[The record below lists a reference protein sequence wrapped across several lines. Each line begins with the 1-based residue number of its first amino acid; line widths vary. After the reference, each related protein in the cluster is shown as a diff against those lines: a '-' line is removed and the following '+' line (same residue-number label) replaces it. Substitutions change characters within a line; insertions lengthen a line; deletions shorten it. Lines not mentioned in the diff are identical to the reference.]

1 MLVGDDD
8 IRFGVNRYETVF
20 PMEKL
25 DDGSPWGCIVRT
37 ASLLANITTPNSD
50 ITDVQGLAAEDQL
63 IRQLAVLVW
72 VRYCGTVPVNI
83 TAKMSDWHSFNL
95 TMIVMMLMPE
105 AQLTVGLNNSTDT
118 GGSYLLDVGAV
129 RLGGPPRSR
138 LALASNLMPV
148 NERYVWDS
156 PTGSPFWNVQGLRHY
171 LQDSARVW
179 CKQNESRLMSVKD
192 IISLLEA
199 GLGVFYADAD
209 KWAQALTDV
218 LTVCGESEE
227 N

>member
-8 IRFGVNRYETVF
+8 IRFGANRYEIALPVD
-20 PMEKL
+20 KL
-25 DDGSPWGCIVRT
+25 EDGSPWGCIVRT
-37 ASLLANITTPNSD
+37 SSLLANITTPNID
-50 ITDVQGLAAEDQL
+50 ITDVQGLDAEDQL

-118 GGSYLLDVGAV
+118 GGSYLLDVGAI
-129 RLGGPPRSR
+129 RLGGQPRSR

-156 PTGSPFWNVQGLRHY
+156 PTSSPFWNVQGLRHY

-179 CKQNESRLMSVKD
+179 CKLNESRLMSVKD

-199 GLGVFYADAD
+199 GLSVFYADAD
-209 KWAQALTDV
+209 KWNKTLTSV
-218 LTVCGESEE
+218 LTVCGENEE